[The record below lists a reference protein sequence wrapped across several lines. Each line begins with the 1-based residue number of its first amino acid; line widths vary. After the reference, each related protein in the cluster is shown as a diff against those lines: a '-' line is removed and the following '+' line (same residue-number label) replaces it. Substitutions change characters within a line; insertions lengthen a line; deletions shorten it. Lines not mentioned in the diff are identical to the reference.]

1 MMLPGMCRSVV
12 QVMPTG
18 LFKAMYTVSLR
29 RAAIGL
35 PSTSTTSPSSTC
47 VPSSAG
53 APLTRTRPAAIH
65 ASASRR
71 EQIPVSLMY
80 LLSRTRAGNSA
91 EAEVDFRA
99 GGRDDQADHAGGH
112 HQLHVERLA
121 FGVVAGQLQLAER
134 TARVD

>member
-12 QVMPTG
+12 QVIPTG

-35 PSTSTTSPSSTC
+35 PSTSTTSPSFTC
-47 VPSSAG
+47 VPNSAG
-53 APLTRTRPAAIH
+53 APLTRTRPTAIQ

-71 EQIPVSLMY
+71 EHTPVSLMY
-80 LLSRTRAGNSA
+80 LLSRTSVESSA

-99 GGRDDQADHAGGH
+99 GGRDDQADHAGRH
-112 HQLHVERLA
+112 HQL
-121 FGVVAGQLQLAER
+121 
-134 TARVD
+134 